1 MEYIGGETLTR
12 EQINFYK
19 EEGYLLTG
27 KPLFSE
33 EKFELLSQ
41 IFEEL
46 LIKMGNTK
54 GNELDVPHFTEK
66 RLFDFLLANEV
77 LDIVEDLIG
86 PNIGLWS
93 SHFICKEAFSGNRTP
108 WHEDSAYWEGRFD
121 RYDNIVTVWLAIDP
135 SKLENGCMGVIPGT
149 HDNGFSDYVDL
160 NTEHKIF
167 NLEINED
174 DMELDKVVWFEL
186 PKNYYSLHDSRIIH
200 GANANNSNLRR
211 TGYTMRYFNTDLV
224 LQKDHPDNKNH
235 IIYHCRGDNNGKN
248 PLIYL

>member
-108 WHEDSAYWEGRFD
+108 WQEAVFTKKISSW
-121 RYDNIVTVWLAIDP
+121 
-135 SKLENGCMGVIPGT
+135 
-149 HDNGFSDYVDL
+149 DL
-160 NTEHKIF
+160 
-167 NLEINED
+167 
-174 DMELDKVVWFEL
+174 
-186 PKNYYSLHDSRIIH
+186 SL
-200 GANANNSNLRR
+200 N
-211 TGYTMRYFNTDLV
+211 
-224 LQKDHPDNKNH
+224 PP
-235 IIYHCRGDNNGKN
+235 CRGSAV
-248 PLIYL
+248 